1 MPLHDLLACRSGQPF
16 VKVMLEFWSNL
27 RDRSQL
33 HLEHHVVQRFLGRF
47 LAQGF
52 IPGETPGIVEPD
64 VEAPRAIESTEHQ
77 RSPAR
82 SSLLSIWSS
91 GFNALILQP
100 VDTHKSMILWIRR
113 AEDTTPWGND
123 FDSREQ
129 NNIGRRSRSG
139 GRRAKPACR

>member
-1 MPLHDLLACRSGQPF
+1 
-16 VKVMLEFWSNL
+16 
-27 RDRSQL
+27 
-33 HLEHHVVQRFLGRF
+33 
-47 LAQGF
+47 
-52 IPGETPGIVEPD
+52 
-64 VEAPRAIESTEHQ
+64 
-77 RSPAR
+77 
-82 SSLLSIWSS
+82 LSIWSS

-100 VDTHKSMILWIRR
+100 VDTHKSMILWICR